1 MVCTEWSRLPHGTSN
16 SARRLNGAIRPRDPA
31 ARSCQPGDDPA
42 VIASALGA
50 IARSGNLSELSGRTE
65 MNRESLCKAL
75 SADRNP
81 SFAKIVKVARALG
94 LSISFITIT
103 ITITIA

>member
-1 MVCTEWSRLPHGTSN
+1 
-16 SARRLNGAIRPRDPA
+16 
-31 ARSCQPGDDPA
+31 
-42 VIASALGA
+42 
-50 IARSGNLSELSGRTE
+50 